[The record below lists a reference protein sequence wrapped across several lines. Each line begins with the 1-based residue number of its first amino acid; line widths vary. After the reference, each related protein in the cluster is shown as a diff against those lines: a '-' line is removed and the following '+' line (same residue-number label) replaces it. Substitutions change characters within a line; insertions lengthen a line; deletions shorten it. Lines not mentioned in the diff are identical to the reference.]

1 MVSPQTKMI
10 VSYITVPWTEYEL
23 VPVGVY
29 EAEIIEVEEVD
40 SPFRE
45 NEQLFQL
52 HFRLNY
58 QNSQGEPVV
67 MKRLISEKL
76 NAKSKLF
83 ELVGAFD
90 GKKPSKESYP
100 GGIDDSFLLG
110 KKCKIVIR
118 HTDSQ
123 TGNTWAKIDS
133 FLPLDKKDKAGEENI

>member
-52 HFRLNY
+52 HFRL
-58 QNSQGEPVV
+58 
-67 MKRLISEKL
+67 
-76 NAKSKLF
+76 
-83 ELVGAFD
+83 
-90 GKKPSKESYP
+90 SY
-100 GGIDDSFLLG
+100 
-110 KKCKIVIR
+110 
-118 HTDSQ
+118 
-123 TGNTWAKIDS
+123 
-133 FLPLDKKDKAGEENI
+133 